1 MARSVPQEIN
11 CSICNKPVD
20 LETAKTDE
28 DGKTVHGECYV
39 AAMGLQRLGQSIK
52 PMRPPAV

>member
-1 MARSVPQEIN
+1 MARSARQEIN

-20 LETAKTDE
+20 LETAKTDDE
-28 DGKTVHGECYV
+28 GQIVHGECYV
-39 AAMGLQRLGQSIK
+39 AAMGLQRPGQPIK